1 MHWYYWVEGALV
13 AALLIIIIW
22 MIWREKR
29 R

>member
-1 MHWYYWVEGALV
+1 MHWYYWIEGALV
-13 AALLIIIIW
+13 AALLVIIIW

>member
-1 MHWYYWVEGALV
+1 MHWYYWIEGALV
-13 AALLIIIIW
+13 VALLIIIIW